1 MSHSTRTTII
11 FQFLSIRLD
20 PERIKE
26 GEEFL
31 VIRHGPEQVF
41 RVFELTAIT
50 KEP

>member
-1 MSHSTRTTII
+1 MSQLTRTII
-11 FQFLSIRLD
+11 VQLLSIRLN
-20 PERIKE
+20 PEQIKE

-50 KEP
+50 KKP